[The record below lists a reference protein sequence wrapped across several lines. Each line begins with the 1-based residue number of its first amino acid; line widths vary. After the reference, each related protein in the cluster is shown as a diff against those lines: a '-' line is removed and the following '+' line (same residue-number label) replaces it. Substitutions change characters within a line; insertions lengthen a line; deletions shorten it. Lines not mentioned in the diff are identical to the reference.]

1 MRKLITALP
10 DGGVNALS
18 GLQGTQTVGRI
29 SAAHPATYCLRFW
42 ATLFLPTGHRRNA
55 TSCQLLAN
63 VRPFESCLNDLFRR
77 NSLCDLPGLPQQPTL
92 RVICCFKTGATP
104 DVGLTG
110 QGNLFHTLRFTPGI
124 DGIKQLHDS
133 FRLQDRERMNEKK
146 NYTYHLI
153 AIFTVGVWG
162 LTFISTKV
170 LIANGLSPKEIFLLR
185 FLIAYIGIWFIS
197 PRKLFANNWK
207 DELWLLLGGIT
218 GGSVYFLTENMA
230 LGITLATNVAFIV
243 CTAPLLTTIFSLMI
257 YKKEKATR
265 TLIGGSLM
273 ALVGVAMVVYNGSF
287 VLKISPLGDFLT
299 LLAALSWAFYSLI
312 MKKMTGRYNTI
323 FITRKIFFYGILTI
337 LPVFL
342 FQPWQADLSLL
353 MEPSVLLNLLFLGV
367 LASLVCFAVW
377 NVVLKNLGTVRASNY
392 IYLNPLFTLVG
403 SAVLLDEHLTI
414 IALIGAGCIMGGVY
428 IAGRK

>member
-1 MRKLITALP
+1 MPPI
-10 DGGVNALS
+10 
-18 GLQGTQTVGRI
+18 
-29 SAAHPATYCLRFW
+29 Y
-42 ATLFLPTGHRRNA
+42 
-55 TSCQLLAN
+55 
-63 VRPFESCLNDLFRR
+63 
-77 NSLCDLPGLPQQPTL
+77 
-92 RVICCFKTGATP
+92 
-104 DVGLTG
+104 
-110 QGNLFHTLRFTPGI
+110 
-124 DGIKQLHDS
+124 
-133 FRLQDRERMNEKK
+133 RERMNEKK

-273 ALVGVAMVVYNGSF
+273 ALIGVAMVVYNGSF
-287 VLKISPLGDFLT
+287 VLKISPLGDCLT
-299 LLAALSWAFYSLI
+299 LVAALSWAFYSLI

-323 FITRKIFFYGILTI
+323 FITRKIFFYGILTT

-342 FQPWQADLSLL
+342 FQPWKADLSLL
-353 MEPSVLLNLLFLGV
+353 IQPSVLLNLLFLGV
-367 LASLVCFAVW
+367 VASL
-377 NVVLKNLGTVRASNY
+377 
-392 IYLNPLFTLVG
+392 I
-403 SAVLLDEHLTI
+403 
-414 IALIGAGCIMGGVY
+414 
-428 IAGRK
+428 

>member
-1 MRKLITALP
+1 MPPI
-10 DGGVNALS
+10 
-18 GLQGTQTVGRI
+18 
-29 SAAHPATYCLRFW
+29 Y
-42 ATLFLPTGHRRNA
+42 
-55 TSCQLLAN
+55 
-63 VRPFESCLNDLFRR
+63 
-77 NSLCDLPGLPQQPTL
+77 
-92 RVICCFKTGATP
+92 
-104 DVGLTG
+104 
-110 QGNLFHTLRFTPGI
+110 
-124 DGIKQLHDS
+124 
-133 FRLQDRERMNEKK
+133 RERMNEKK

-243 CTAPLLTTIFSLMI
+243 CTAPLLTTIF
-257 YKKEKATR
+257 
-265 TLIGGSLM
+265 SLM

>member
-1 MRKLITALP
+1 MPPI
-10 DGGVNALS
+10 
-18 GLQGTQTVGRI
+18 
-29 SAAHPATYCLRFW
+29 Y
-42 ATLFLPTGHRRNA
+42 
-55 TSCQLLAN
+55 
-63 VRPFESCLNDLFRR
+63 
-77 NSLCDLPGLPQQPTL
+77 
-92 RVICCFKTGATP
+92 
-104 DVGLTG
+104 
-110 QGNLFHTLRFTPGI
+110 
-124 DGIKQLHDS
+124 
-133 FRLQDRERMNEKK
+133 RERMNEKK

-273 ALVGVAMVVYNGSF
+273 ALIGVAMVVYNGSF
-287 VLKISPLGDFLT
+287 VLKISPLGDCLT
-299 LLAALSWAFYSLI
+299 LVAALSWAFYSLI
-312 MKKMTGRYNTI
+312 IKKMAGRYPTI
-323 FITRKIFFYGILTI
+323 FITRKIFFYGVLTI
-337 LPVFL
+337 LPAFL
-342 FQPWQADLSLL
+342 LHPLHPDTV
-353 MEPSVLLNLLFLGV
+353 VLLQPAVLFNLLFLAV
-367 LASLVCFAVW
+367 LASLICYVLW
-377 NVVLKNLGTVRASNY
+377 NVVLKQLGTVRASNY
-392 IYLNPLFTLVG
+392 IYLNPLVTMIASFLILDEKITLV
-403 SAVLLDEHLTI
+403 
-414 IALIGAGCIMGGVY
+414 ALGGAACIVCGVY
-428 IAGRK
+428 WAEKK